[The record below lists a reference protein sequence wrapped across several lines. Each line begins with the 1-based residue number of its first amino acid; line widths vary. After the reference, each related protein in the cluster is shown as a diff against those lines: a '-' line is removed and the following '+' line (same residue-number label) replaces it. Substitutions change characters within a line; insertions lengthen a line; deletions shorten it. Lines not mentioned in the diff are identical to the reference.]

1 MRDSIQRLLTLR
13 QYPGLGDAELAELA
27 VVAENVIE
35 VEFPIGAVV
44 APPRRVPDLHLV
56 VEGRIEAGSAA
67 WGPRQVY
74 GALEVIAGR
83 AVATPAIAAI
93 ATRTLQLPAAD
104 FAEVLEDNFGL
115 LSNVRRS
122 LARQLLAVGHRA
134 PVRARLPYA
143 FRPGALGLVDRLIL
157 LRHQITFATGW
168 IQALSVLA
176 QSTREVHWPAGAIV
190 SRAGDPAPGAFVI
203 IHGTVRCGP
212 GPDARLLGPSEALG
226 ALEVLAEVPYEA
238 TAEAIT
244 GVRALECPSI
254 ALFDVMEDHTEFA
267 LSMIMRLASVLLDGG
282 RWPTPSH

>member
-13 QYPGLGDAELAELA
+13 QFPGLGDAELAELA
-27 VVAENVIE
+27 MIAENVVE

-44 APPRRVPDLHLV
+44 APPSRVPDLHLV
-56 VEGRIEAGSAA
+56 VEGRIEAGPAA

-74 GALEVIAGR
+74 GALEVMAGR
-83 AVATPAIAAI
+83 VVATPAIAVR
-93 ATRTLQLPAAD
+93 ATRALQLPAAD

-122 LARQLLAVGHRA
+122 LARQLLAAGHRA
-134 PVRARLPYA
+134 SARARLPYI

-168 IQALSVLA
+168 IQALAALT

-190 SRAGDPAPGAFVI
+190 SRAGDPVASALVI
-203 IHGTVRCGP
+203 IDGTVRCGP
-212 GPDARLLGPSEALG
+212 GPDARLLGPGEALG
-226 ALEVLAEVPYEA
+226 ALEVLAEVPYQA

-244 GVRALECPSI
+244 CVRSLECPSI
-254 ALFDVMEDHTEFA
+254 ALFDMMEDHTELA
-267 LSMIMRLASVLLDGG
+267 LSMITRLASVLLDGG
-282 RWPTPSH
+282 RWPVPSH